1 MGFKKIIDLDEV
13 PGLLERAD
21 ANIQDCEGM
30 LDAIGFQLIE
40 NTLSRLHR
48 SVSPAGVPFKPINS
62 ITVAAREGAKG
73 GERPLQDEG
82 THIAPSLGHRVSG
95 NKLVWGSEWEFMPVH
110 QFGAVITPKKGRF
123 LTVPLN
129 AEARR
134 EGLQRLRQRGLF
146 RPRGTRVLA
155 LPSEGGEHPLFGKL
169 GFTPMFYLATKVTI
183 PQREL
188 IGFSDEEDKPLCLDI
203 VKDFASRAFA
213 EA

>member
-1 MGFKKIIDLDEV
+1 MGFKKILDLDEV
-13 PGLLERAD
+13 PGMLGRAD
-21 ANIQDCEGM
+21 ANIQNCEGM
-30 LDAIGFQLIE
+30 LNAIGFQLVE

-62 ITVAAREGAKG
+62 ITAAAREGQKG
-73 GERPLQDEG
+73 GESPLQDEG

-95 NKLVWGSEWEFMPVH
+95 NKLVWGSEWEFMPIH
-110 QFGAVITPKKGRF
+110 QFGGVITPKGKF
-123 LTVPLN
+123 LAIPLN

-134 EGLQRLRQRGLF
+134 EGLKRLRQRGLF

-183 PQREL
+183 PKREL
-188 IGFSDEEDKPLCLDI
+188 IGFSQEEDKPLVMDI
-203 VKDFASRAFA
+203 VKDHASQAFA
-213 EA
+213 ET